1 MLKIIGRLIG
11 LDRKTM
17 THRMP
22 NVAGFPDA
30 DAAENLM
37 AKELADEQRWSS
49 RKSTVLAGTIISDQ
63 LPGTVS
69 CVVRD
74 LSSTGALIELR
85 AAKTGVIANAS
96 GLPDTFAL
104 VLLRDNSE
112 VRCEVAWRQPA
123 SIGVRFLGAFKQV
136 PPRAKAKAAPIAK
149 RKWF

>member
-1 MLKIIGRLIG
+1 
-11 LDRKTM
+11 M
-17 THRMP
+17 TNRMP
-22 NVAGFPDA
+22 IVASLPVA

-37 AKELADEQRWSS
+37 AKDLANEQRWSS

-63 LPGTVS
+63 LPGSVA

-96 GLPDTFAL
+96 GLPDAFAL

-136 PPRAKAKAAPIAK
+136 PARSKPKPAPTAK

>member
-1 MLKIIGRLIG
+1 
-11 LDRKTM
+11 M

-22 NVAGFPDA
+22 NVAGLPDPG
-30 DAAENLM
+30 ENQM
-37 AKELADEQRWSS
+37 ANELADEQRWSN
-49 RKSTVLAGTIISDQ
+49 RRSTVLAGNIISDQ
-63 LPGTVS
+63 LQGIVS

-74 LSSTGALIELR
+74 LSSSGALIELR

-112 VRCEVAWRQPA
+112 VRCEVAWRKPT

-136 PPRAKAKAAPIAK
+136 PARAKPKAGPTVK
-149 RKWF
+149 RSWF

>member
-1 MLKIIGRLIG
+1 
-11 LDRKTM
+11 M

-22 NVAGFPDA
+22 IVAGLPDP
-30 DAAENLM
+30 AENLM

-63 LPGTVS
+63 LSGAVS

-74 LSSTGALIELR
+74 LSATGALIDLR
-85 AAKTGVIANAS
+85 AAKSSVIANSS
-96 GLPDTFAL
+96 GLPNAFSL

-112 VRCEVAWRQPA
+112 VRCEVMWRKPT

-136 PPRAKAKAAPIAK
+136 PVRSKPKSAPNAK

>member
-1 MLKIIGRLIG
+1 
-11 LDRKTM
+11 
-17 THRMP
+17 MP
-22 NVAGFPDA
+22 IVAVLPA
-30 DAAENLM
+30 EAAAENLM
-37 AKELADEQRWSS
+37 AAELADEQRWSS

-85 AAKTGVIANAS
+85 TAKTGVIANAS
-96 GLPDTFAL
+96 GLPNAFAL

-112 VRCEVAWRQPA
+112 VHCEVAWRKPT

-136 PPRAKAKAAPIAK
+136 PARTKPKAAPIAK